1 MALLSNFNTRTKL
14 MLSFG
19 VIFLVILT
27 IIVQSYFSVT
37 GIRNSGEKLAQTLYL
52 SKDLTQLHSDENRIR
67 SLVLELMILK
77 DEKHSA
83 ETREELLQQVKLD
96 DNRIKAIK
104 VSMMAFPAELKIF
117 QDITDEIATYRKN
130 RELELEMIASRKQDE
145 AIDFDNRIQ
154 EPLYAKIMDDFLL
167 IELNLDKE
175 VSSIGTNNSN
185 VASSIIIKILIG
197 GGILILISLL
207 LGLWIR
213 GMLTRIFKEIN
224 EGVNILGTSAA
235 EILTTVT
242 EVSTGATETATS
254 VSETTVTIEEIR
266 QTALVAAQKAQ
277 EVLESSHRASEA
289 AENGKEAVQQTVEG
303 MNRIN
308 DQMRLISESVN
319 KLSDQSRTIGEIT
332 TTVNDIADQ
341 SNLLAVNA
349 AIESARAGEQGRGF
363 GVVAQEIRMLAEQ
376 SKKATAQV
384 REILNDIQKGMNL
397 TVIATE
403 HGSKAVE
410 SGNRLALRSGEI
422 IEILADTVNDAVK
435 SVIQISASSQ
445 QQMAGMDQIVPAME
459 NIKQASE
466 QNVIGTRQ
474 TQTAAHNLNQLGH
487 NLKDV
492 MEKYKF

>member
-1 MALLSNFNTRTKL
+1 MALLSNLSTRSKL
-14 MLSFG
+14 LLSFG
-19 VIFLVILT
+19 VISLVILT
-27 IIVQSYFSVT
+27 ITIQSYFSVSN
-37 GIRNSGEKLAQTLYL
+37 IRDSGEKLIQAMDLAKNMAQLR
-52 SKDLTQLHSDENRIR
+52 SDQNTIR
-67 SLVLELMILK
+67 VLALELMIVK
-77 DEKHSA
+77 EEKHSTEMRA
-83 ETREELLQQVKLD
+83 LIQEQVKLI
-96 DNRIKAIK
+96 DNR
-104 VSMMAFPAELKIF
+104 MAGIEKKLASFSTELMIF
-117 QDITDEIATYRKN
+117 QELSDEIITYRNNLQK
-130 RELELEMIASRKQDE
+130 ELDLIDLGKMDE
-145 AIDFDNRIQ
+145 AIDFAFKVQD
-154 EPLYAKIMDDFLL
+154 PLYTKIRADFLV
-167 IELNLDKE
+167 IENNLDKE
-175 VSSIGTNNSN
+175 VFNIGASNSKAASGILTNM
-185 VASSIIIKILIG
+185 LIG
-197 GGILILISLL
+197 GGILLLIFLL
-207 LGLWIR
+207 LNFWLR
-213 GMLTRIFKEIN
+213 GMLIRIFKEIS

-266 QTALVAAQKAQ
+266 QTALIAAQKAQ

-308 DQMRLISESVN
+308 DQMKLISESVN

-492 MEKYKF
+492 MGKYKF